1 MPAVSGINRNLRIVG
16 GVDRPCLG
24 LDAAE
29 AGAHDVG
36 AAAEEDGL
44 LDIAVVS
51 VPVLET
57 GVYGFPDDAVL

>member
-1 MPAVSGINRNLRIVG
+1 LPAVSGINRNLRIVG
-16 GVDRPCLG
+16 GVDRPRLG
-24 LDAAE
+24 LE
-29 AGAHDVG
+29 AGAHDVD